1 MQKDNDRMAN
11 PGTFHRDT
19 WRKLMRLP
27 PPARAAGV
35 VLLGSAVVPAAAVFV
50 AATGESRVARVLE
63 AHPAIVNLVAACAAV
78 TAVLALERPRAAS
91 PLAYARQLR
100 ARFLEL
106 QSTLDADTRRR
117 PGEGKEKQDELDV
130 SSEP

>member
-1 MQKDNDRMAN
+1 MAN
-11 PGTFHRDT
+11 PGTLHRDT

-27 PPARAAGV
+27 GPARSAGLA
-35 VLLGSAVVPAAAVFV
+35 LLGSAAVPAAAVIV
-50 AATGESRVARVLE
+50 AATGESRVARFLE
-63 AHPAIVNLVAACAAV
+63 AHPAFVNLVAVCVAV
-78 TAVLALERPRAAS
+78 AAVLALERPHSAS